1 MARPKKQPPKLKEW
15 PKIRERYHS
24 DGVTIK
30 SYMVDSGTRIGGK
43 RIQKCHLTKEAAEAQ
58 AESIR
63 NLYNNAGQSGF
74 KITDSNREDAK
85 AAIDKLAKADL
96 KDTRLE
102 DVVDFYILH
111 NRPPSGQITLSKLLE
126 EFTEWSRALVR
137 AVTLRDTEARLKQFI
152 NSVGGETFLTKL
164 TKSQIKE
171 FIYRKNAD
179 KDAGKDVGWQ
189 HRRNDYAA
197 LNKFFGYALRPDLY
211 AGRKTRRDAPV
222 TGYIAV
228 NPLAEIQKPCKPA
241 DDHDRE
247 PSILSLDE
255 AAGLL
260 RTAYES
266 RLSPDKGLDPSK
278 IGILGE
284 MTLELF
290 CGVRPDSEIPH
301 LKWSDIRNGI
311 LSIRR
316 SKTTAGKRDIKIPDV
331 ALQWLKLCPKQ
342 TGPIHEPKNYRR
354 RWECFKELAG
364 IKTWKQD
371 ILRHTAASVHYALA
385 GGNAEDTC
393 KFIGHADSTATFFQ
407 HYRHVMHE
415 DLAARFRALTPEAV
429 LNSHDNI
436 VSITAPEKTTQD
448 KKAPKRAT
456 PRKAQG

>member
-1 MARPKKQPPKLKEW
+1 
-15 PKIRERYHS
+15 
-24 DGVTIK
+24 
-30 SYMVDSGTRIGGK
+30 VDSGTRIEGK
-43 RIQKCHLTKEAAEAQ
+43 RIQKCYLTHEAAEAKAQ
-58 AESIR
+58 EIR
-63 NLYNNAGQSGF
+63 NLYNNAGRNGF
-74 KITDSNREDAK
+74 TLTDSNREDAK
-85 AAIDKLAKADL
+85 AALDKLTKAGL
-96 KDTRLE
+96 KNTRLE
-102 DVVDFYILH
+102 AVVDFYILH
-111 NRPPSGQITLSKLLE
+111 NRPVKGQITLSKLLE
-126 EFTEWSRALVR
+126 EFTEWSRGLVR

-152 NSVGGETFLTKL
+152 NSVGGETFLTAL
-164 TKSQIKE
+164 TKSDIKE
-171 FIYRKNAD
+171 FIYRKNG
-179 KDAGKDVGWQ
+179 KDAVKDVGWQ

-255 AAGLL
+255 AARLL
-260 RTAYES
+260 QTAYES

-278 IGILGE
+278 IGILAE
-284 MTLELF
+284 ITLELF

-316 SKTTAGKRDIKIPDV
+316 SKTTAGKRDIKIPEV

-393 KFIGHADSTATFFQ
+393 KFIGHADSRAVFFQ
-407 HYRHVMHE
+407 YYRHVMHE

-436 VSITAPEKTTQD
+436 LSINTPEETTPD

>member
-1 MARPKKQPPKLKEW
+1 MARPKKQPPKIKEW
-15 PKIRERYHS
+15 PNIRPCYRP
-24 DGVTIK
+24 DGITIK
-30 SYMVDSGTRIGGK
+30 SWQVDSGTRIEGK
-43 RIQKCHLTKEAAEAQ
+43 RIQKCYLTHEAAEAKAQ
-58 AESIR
+58 QIR
-63 NLYNNAGQSGF
+63 NLYNNAGQNGF
-74 KITDSNREDAK
+74 TLTDSNREDAK
-85 AAIDKLAKADL
+85 AALDKLTKAGL
-96 KDTRLE
+96 NNTRLE

-111 NRPPSGQITLSKLLE
+111 NRPVKGQITLSKLLE
-126 EFTEWSRALVR
+126 EFTEWSRGLVR

-152 NSVGGETFLTKL
+152 NSVGGETFLTAL
-164 TKSQIKE
+164 TKSDIKG
-171 FIYRKNAD
+171 FIYRKNGKGAV
-179 KDAGKDVGWQ
+179 KDVGWQ

-255 AAGLL
+255 AARLL

-266 RLSPDKGLDPSK
+266 RLHPDKGLDPSK

-284 MTLELF
+284 ITLELF

-331 ALQWLKLCPKQ
+331 ALQWLKLCPSQ
-342 TGPIHEPKNYRR
+342 QGPIHEPKNYAK
-354 RWECFKELAG
+354 RWQLFKKLAG
-364 IKTWKQD
+364 IEIWKQD
-371 ILRHTAASVHYALA
+371 ALRHLAASVHYALA
-385 GGNAEDTC
+385 GGHAEDTC
-393 KFIGHADSTATFFQ
+393 KFIGHADSKATFFQ

-436 VSITAPEKTTQD
+436 VRFNAPEEATPD

-456 PRKAQG
+456 PRQARR

>member
-1 MARPKKQPPKLKEW
+1 MAKAKKHKEW
-15 PKIRERYHS
+15 PKIRERYQS
-24 DGVTIK
+24 DGVTVK
-30 SYMVDSGTRIGGK
+30 SYMLDSGTRINGK
-43 RIQKCHLTKEAAEAQ
+43 RIQKCHLTKEAAEAH

-63 NLYNNAGQSGF
+63 NLYSNAGQSGF

-85 AAIDKLAKADL
+85 AAIDKLTKAGL
-96 KDTRLE
+96 EGTRLE

-126 EFTEWSRALVR
+126 EFTQWTRDLVR

-152 NSVGGETFLTKL
+152 NSKSVGGETFLTKL

-171 FIYRKNAD
+171 FIYR
-179 KDAGKDVGWQ
+179 KDVGWQ

-247 PSILSLDE
+247 PAILSLDE

-266 RLSPDKGLDPSK
+266 RLHPDKGLDPSK

-284 MTLELF
+284 ITLELF

-385 GGNAEDTC
+385 VGSAEDTC
-393 KFIGHADSTATFFQ
+393 KFIGHADSKATFFQ

-436 VSITAPEKTTQD
+436 VSINAPEEATPD

-456 PRKAQG
+456 PRKAQSSSKSNA